1 MIHHLRIRN
10 YKSLR
15 NLDLQLNR
23 LSVLF
28 GPNAAGKSNF
38 FDALQLLSRLGTSRS
53 LKEAFE
59 APYRGRPI
67 ESFAFGPDGLDGLLQ
82 HDSAS
87 LSIEVD
93 VELSPFVIDTVNRQI
108 AESRR
113 GQKNGHGLEPENHIH
128 HRLLRYRVEI
138 GITPSTG
145 LLRVN
150 DEYFGPLDRKGQP
163 KSRPQPFIETAEDR
177 LRLRME
183 GQAHPTYFDL
193 YLDHTLLSRP
203 HYPPHYPHLT
213 AFKAELSNWFFYYFE
228 PRERMR
234 AATPV
239 REVRHI
245 GLMGEDLAAFL
256 HTLRTQDPK
265 QFQAVAKAMHELI
278 PAITDI
284 LTEVNKFGEVELS
297 VVEGGTAIPA
307 RVVSEGTL
315 RALGLLALGGV
326 KEPPSLIAFE
336 EPENGVHPRRIR
348 DIAEILVNRA
358 DSENTQVIV
367 TTHSPILPN
376 HIPAE
381 SLFVCRKIHGAT
393 SVDPFSTWGPLGK
406 ADEIASGL
414 EDTSD
419 LSISE
424 RLLRGDFDG

>member
-1 MIHHLRIRN
+1 MIQHIRIGN
-10 YKSLR
+10 YKSLS
-15 NLDLQLNR
+15 NLDLRLER

-38 FDALQLLSRLGTSRS
+38 FDALQLLSRLANSRG

-67 ESFAFGPDGLDGLLQ
+67 ESFAFGAGGIEGLLRQ
-82 HDSAS
+82 DSAA

-93 VELSPFVIDTVNRQI
+93 VELSPFVVATVNRQI
-108 AESRR
+108 AETRR
-113 GQKNGHGLEPENHIH
+113 GQTNGNGSEPENHIH

-145 LLRVN
+145 VLHVN

-163 KSRPQPFIETAEDR
+163 KSRPQPFLESAEGR

-183 GQAHPTYFDL
+183 GQSHPSYFDL

-213 AFKAELSNWFFYYFE
+213 AFKIELSNWFFYYFE

-239 REVRHI
+239 KEVRHI

-265 QFQAVAKAMHELI
+265 QFQAVSKAMHELI
-278 PAITDI
+278 PAITGI
-284 LTEVNKFGEVELS
+284 LTGVNKFGEVELS

-348 DIAEILVNRA
+348 DIADILVNRA
-358 DSENTQVIV
+358 GSDDTQVIV

-376 HIPAE
+376 HIPTQ

-393 SVDPFSTWGPLGK
+393 SIDPFSTWGPLGK

-414 EDTSD
+414 EDASE
-419 LSISE
+419 LPISE